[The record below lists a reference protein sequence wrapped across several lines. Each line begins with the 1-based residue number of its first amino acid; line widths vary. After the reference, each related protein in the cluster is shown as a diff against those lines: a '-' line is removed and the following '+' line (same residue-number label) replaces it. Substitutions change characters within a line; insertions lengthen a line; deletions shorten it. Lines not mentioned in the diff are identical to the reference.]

1 LIREIRKEVKA
12 MKEDVMKNLQGMTDR
27 DMVNN
32 ILTAEIIDDYLE
44 YCSTI
49 VTTALTGRD
58 NYAAQQAFKELGDE
72 LIITPEELVK
82 LIDAIQVALEN
93 VDWSP

>member
-1 LIREIRKEVKA
+1 
-12 MKEDVMKNLQGMTDR
+12 MKEDVMKNLQGMTDK

-49 VTTALTGRD
+49 VTAAMSGLD
-58 NYAAQQAFKELGDE
+58 NYNVQQVFKEIGDE
-72 LIITPEELVK
+72 LIITPAELIK

-93 VDWSP
+93 VDWSS

>member
-1 LIREIRKEVKA
+1 

-44 YCSTI
+44 YCSNI
-49 VTTALTGRD
+49 VSSAMTGLD
-58 NYAAQQAFKELGDE
+58 NYNVQQVFKEIGDE
-72 LIITPEELVK
+72 LIITPAELVK